1 MLIRLKG
8 GTIGLQKMGL
18 MIISTRKSAPFS
30 QTAKNTILAN
40 FVIQLQKQVFVCH
53 NIKFQLKTNTD
64 KLICTYTCGKFA
76 APKTIRKICSIQ
88 INLLLFLSQST
99 LSKYVNFHLR
109 LFYLYQLKYAYISWV
124 KTVVS
129 CK

>member
-64 KLICTYTCGKFA
+64 KLIYTYICGKFA
-76 APKTIRKICSIQ
+76 APKMIRKICSIQ

-109 LFYLYQLKYAYISWV
+109 LFYL
-124 KTVVS
+124 
-129 CK
+129 